1 MSKWTEVTLDA
12 VAIFINGDRSKN
24 YPKQEDR
31 VEVGIPFVNAADLVD
46 GELRTDSAE
55 RITPAAFDRL
65 SSGKTV
71 VGDLLFC
78 LRGSPGRVARNSF
91 GTAAIASS
99 LVILRA
105 KPDVDVRYL
114 YYQLSS
120 EAFQHRCA
128 ALNNGSAQPNV
139 SARALSELTIPL
151 PPRPEQQA
159 IAAVLGALDDK
170 IEQNRRTR
178 RALEG
183 LAQAKFKAWFVDF
196 EPVKAKAAGQTSF
209 PGMPPA
215 AFAALPDRLT
225 DSPLGPVPQGWATP
239 PFSEL
244 MTESKER
251 VGDRIVPAYSSTN
264 DGVFPRNERFTKELS
279 KSQAKNLLIR
289 RGDLVFGLSREILN
303 FGVMHDEV
311 GAVSPVYKVFR
322 PRGPLLT
329 ARYVE
334 TMIRERVGYYRQI
347 VKSSSREGQSI
358 MADHFLRLAV
368 LVPPSAIRESYTAFE
383 NEMRQMIDHIQSE
396 SAKLAALR
404 DYLLPR
410 LLSGRVRVRSSQAEV
425 KP

>member
-1 MSKWTEVTLDA
+1 MIGTVGEPCLIRDEPNFAIKNIGLFKNKSELEGKWLYYYLKSPDAQKIIRSYSRGSTQQYIPLGALRELPVTLPNDREEMDA
-12 VAIFINGDRSKN
+12 I
-24 YPKQEDR
+24 
-31 VEVGIPFVNAADLVD
+31 VE
-46 GELRTDSAE
+46 T
-55 RITPAAFDRL
+55 L
-65 SSGKTV
+65 SS
-71 VGDLLFC
+71 
-78 LRGSPGRVARNSF
+78 
-91 GTAAIASS
+91 
-99 LVILRA
+99 
-105 KPDVDVRYL
+105 
-114 YYQLSS
+114 
-120 EAFQHRCA
+120 
-128 ALNNGSAQPNV
+128 
-139 SARALSELTIPL
+139 
-151 PPRPEQQA
+151 
-159 IAAVLGALDDK
+159 LDDK
-170 IEQNRRTR
+170 IEQNRRTD
-178 RALEG
+178 RALER
-183 LAQAKFKAWFVDF
+183 LAQATFKAWFVDF
-196 EPVKAKAAGQTSF
+196 EPVKAKAAGQASF

-225 DSPLGPVPQGWATP
+225 DSPLGPVPQGWDTP
-239 PFSEL
+239 PFGEL
-244 MTESKER
+244 MTDSKER

-264 DGVFPRNERFTKELS
+264 DGVFPRDERFTKELS

-322 PRGPLLT
+322 PHGPLLT

-368 LVPPSAIRESYTAFE
+368 LVPPLAIRESYTAFE